1 MIYLKDGN
9 VPLNLAYDDDIVQ
22 EANSTYQ
29 LSFKF
34 PLTDGKWHLLKRE
47 VFLLADDLHGEQ
59 EFFIFEVKK
68 AKGHVQVYAKQVATL
83 LNYYSINTI
92 SVDRVPGQTA
102 MTALAGSIKR
112 NCPFT
117 FFSDIMDRH
126 TFNESNVS
134 VMDALVK
141 DKHSIVGQWGGD
153 LVRDKY
159 QVKLL
164 KNGGIENESLF
175 MYKKNLSSYEETE
188 NINNLKTRL
197 HLKKT
202 IQGQSEGEADR
213 VIAVTVDS
221 PLINQYS
228 QIYETDIEVND
239 QDVTDVASLT
249 AYGKRY
255 FSSTLCDLVENSINL
270 DVKGKSDV
278 SVKMFDTV
286 SVFHEQFDIDLRLK
300 ITSYHFGPMS
310 KRLKSIGFGK
320 MSQTFGST
328 VASMVAGSVDKATG
342 RLSAS
347 FEQKLQKEID
357 NANRHFDAE
366 FDKRV
371 EVINDGI
378 EQAKVEAELY
388 ADNIKQSI
396 DAEIDAVNQSMQAQS
411 EEHDRQVADILSKTQ
426 SVESLAN
433 QAKTDA
439 ASAITQALLS
449 KDEAIADARA
459 QVATVSQALNTA
471 KTDLQ
476 NQVNTIDAKAVKVQ
490 SDANALRTDL
500 NQQAQTLLSQA
511 QAQTALTN
519 RVASVETLA
528 DGTKTTVAELSKTVS
543 KATGDI
549 ASVSSRTKTVEDTLS
564 QTRTQYEALT
574 QTVNTQ
580 TGQIES
586 INRKTADLQSGID
599 GVTERFDSLQV
610 GGENL
615 LLNAGFEGATDS
627 TATFTVG
634 GVTYIAKRIPNW
646 YDLYNSGIANPT
658 TSYHAIYRE
667 SFEGK
672 GPVIEFN
679 ESDGSR
685 NWKAISAILD
695 TKSLTVGGNYMFSA
709 DIYSTG
715 TGTKIWFGF
724 YYYNKN
730 GVRNFHSG
738 QTTINISTINKW
750 HRVAGQIKL
759 NEDIDLSRYTNF
771 YIYAYNFESNSILYL
786 TKPKLENGTVATAFS
801 LAQETIRSEIA
812 EYRHTADQNYAGL
825 QSTVSTLDGKITQNK
840 TEANQTATQLSNRL
854 TSLEIYKDGEST
866 RAQAYFEASK
876 TETAKQITAERT
888 AIANNYVAKSVYD
901 EDVRGTTLKLNEI
914 KSTAD
919 TAKRNLATYQNT
931 VDRKLEELASST
943 QTLDGKISTASAKVD
958 TVAGQIRTEISN
970 VEGKIPT
977 SIGGRNL
984 AQKTSS
990 DWSTP
995 YTSFYG
1001 TTNNC
1006 PSLYKVLI
1014 DDLAVGDTLKSRIV
1028 LKYTNIIP
1036 ASGRTATIW
1045 LQGYGNITGW
1055 NAGAYNGSPAKPIS
1069 GSGEMVF
1076 EHEFKITAD
1085 HLKNAYWNWQ
1095 FRTDYIAS
1103 GSLQWKL
1110 AKVEKGNVFTGWY
1123 QASEDLIDE
1132 LSSVKTT
1139 ITQTASGVE
1148 QLSTSLAT
1156 TDNKITTA
1164 ETKISQLISD
1174 VSSKVSQS
1182 EYNTLTG
1189 RVSSAETS
1197 ITQNAD
1203 EISKRLTSTQVESAI
1218 TGKGYQTKS
1227 DVDSNI
1233 TGRGYIT
1240 NSALQP
1246 YALSTTV
1253 QNLVKETADSFSR
1266 TISETR
1272 GLIPSN
1278 VGTRNLLKGTKDLS
1292 GNDAKNFN
1300 TSDKYLDFNI
1310 ARSRPTT
1317 GYSDTF
1323 SAYTTIP
1330 VTANDYIISFYAKSD
1345 VDGAT
1350 LYCHFYNP
1358 STTTKA
1364 ESSTGYK
1371 GGSSDGLARVQVTTE
1386 WQRYWVKWS
1395 QSKTDTVKKVII
1407 GRNNSAD
1414 GIKII
1419 EVAGVALYEG
1429 ALNKGHFDAPEDLA
1443 TVTALHS
1450 VRDTVDSHTR
1460 TIGAV
1465 GTSGSILDNV
1475 SKVTQ
1480 TANGLVQEVS
1490 GANGLKTQVSTLAGS
1505 WAVKNLTNSGTVL
1518 NQLNLNK
1525 DGSVK
1530 IDGKLV
1536 QITGTTYI
1544 QDGVISS
1551 AKIANLDAGKI
1562 TTGTLNAARIKANSI
1577 DGSKIVF
1584 DQAFFNGLTANQ
1596 AYLKELFAKDAFITS
1611 VQAVAVS
1618 AKQIAGGIAKAL
1630 NGGMDVNFDES
1641 KINFYTNVAA
1651 IRRIYTGHPTQFIKF
1666 ETEGNYSRTIIG
1678 SNRNGGEVFNS
1689 ATFAGVVVEN
1699 TNNIN
1704 TEDNVR
1710 IYGDSTLLRHAQ
1722 GDVGWNI
1729 NSVTQRIVPANMN
1742 AESEIW
1748 SKHFVAPDKNSKPV
1762 RLDTAVAALWDIW
1775 NHIIYNNFEFNEAL
1789 RTHIKARRD
1798 NWKFELNL

>member
-9 VPLNLAYDDDIVQ
+9 IPLNLAYDDDIVQ

-34 PLTDGKWHLLKRE
+34 PLTDGKWNLLKRE

-83 LNYYSINTI
+83 LNYYSINSI
-92 SVDRVPGQTA
+92 SVDRVPGQTV
-102 MTALAGSIKR
+102 MTALAGSVKR
-112 NCPFT
+112 PCPFT
-117 FFSDIMDRH
+117 FFSDILDRH

-134 VMDALVK
+134 VMDVLAK

-175 MYKKNLSSYEETE
+175 MYKKNLSSYEESE

-221 PLINQYS
+221 PLIGQYRH
-228 QIYETDIEVND
+228 IYEADIEVND

-249 AYGKRY
+249 AYGQRY

-286 SVFHEQFDIDLRLK
+286 SVFHERFDVDLRLK

-320 MSQTFGST
+320 VSQTFGST
-328 VASMVAGSVDKATG
+328 VASMVAGSVDKATNT
-342 RLSAS
+342 LSAS

-366 FDKRV
+366 FEKRV
-371 EVINDGI
+371 EEINDGI
-378 EQAKVEAELY
+378 EQSRAEAERH
-388 ADNIKQSI
+388 ADNIKRSI
-396 DAEIDAVNQSMQAQS
+396 DTEIAQVNQSMQAQAQ
-411 EEHDRQVADILSKTQ
+411 EHDRQVADILSKTQ
-426 SVESLAN
+426 SVETLAN

-439 ASAITQALLS
+439 ASALARANQVKT
-449 KDEAIADARA
+449 EAIADARA

-471 KTDLQ
+471 KSELQ
-476 NQVNTIDAKAVKVQ
+476 TAIASADQKARDSQ
-490 SDANALRTDL
+490 ASATALRNDL
-500 NQQAQTLLSQA
+500 NLQASKILEQA
-511 QAQTALTN
+511 RAQTALTN
-519 RVASVETLA
+519 RVSTVETLA
-528 DGTKTTVAELSKTVS
+528 DGTRSTVAELSKTVS

-549 ASVSSRTKTVEDTLS
+549 TSVNSRTKTVEDTLS

-610 GGENL
+610 GGSNIYAL
-615 LLNAGFEGATDS
+615 SANSQIATTQLTNFNQNVS
-627 TATFTVG
+627 TGEISFRTTGIDAFVG
-634 GVTYIAKRIPNW
+634 YAVSR
-646 YDLYNSGIANPT
+646 SNP
-658 TSYHAIYRE
+658 YRAYY
-667 SFEGK
+667 GLK
-672 GPVIEFN
+672 VPVIQGRPILVHITNPLFTKN
-679 ESDGSR
+679 YVSYFDSNSNTIKSFSSHPSNKFIITNDQLVGVAFVTIRYGVGNS
-685 NWKAISAILD
+685 NLAI
-695 TKSLTVGGNYMFSA
+695 
-709 DIYSTG
+709 G
-715 TGTKIWFGF
+715 TDLKTKIKVEYGTLHTDW
-724 YYYNKN
+724 
-730 GVRNFHSG
+730 SP
-738 QTTINISTINKW
+738 
-750 HRVAGQIKL
+750 AE
-759 NEDIDLSRYTNF
+759 EDL
-771 YIYAYNFESNSILYL
+771 
-786 TKPKLENGTVATAFS
+786 
-801 LAQETIRSEIA
+801 RSEIA
-812 EYRHTADQNYAGL
+812 EYKRTADQNYAGL
-825 QSTVSTLDGKITQNK
+825 QSTVSTLDGKVTQNK

-854 TSLEIYKDGEST
+854 TSLETYKDGEST
-866 RAQAYFEASK
+866 RASQYFTASRD
-876 TETAKQITAERT
+876 ETARQLTAERT
-888 AIANNYVAKSVYD
+888 AIATNYVAKSTYD
-901 EDVRGTTLKLNEI
+901 ENVRGTTLKLNEI

-919 TAKRNLATYQNT
+919 NTKQNLATYQNT
-931 VDRKLEELASST
+931 VDGKLEELTSST
-943 QTLDGKISTASAKVD
+943 QTLDGEINTASAK
-958 TVAGQIRTEISN
+958 
-970 VEGKIPT
+970 
-977 SIGGRNL
+977 
-984 AQKTSS
+984 
-990 DWSTP
+990 
-995 YTSFYG
+995 
-1001 TTNNC
+1001 
-1006 PSLYKVLI
+1006 
-1014 DDLAVGDTLKSRIV
+1014 
-1028 LKYTNIIP
+1028 
-1036 ASGRTATIW
+1036 
-1045 LQGYGNITGW
+1045 
-1055 NAGAYNGSPAKPIS
+1055 
-1069 GSGEMVF
+1069 
-1076 EHEFKITAD
+1076 
-1085 HLKNAYWNWQ
+1085 
-1095 FRTDYIAS
+1095 
-1103 GSLQWKL
+1103 
-1110 AKVEKGNVFTGWY
+1110 
-1123 QASEDLIDE
+1123 
-1132 LSSVKTT
+1132 
-1139 ITQTASGVE
+1139 
-1148 QLSTSLAT
+1148 
-1156 TDNKITTA
+1156 
-1164 ETKISQLISD
+1164 
-1174 VSSKVSQS
+1174 
-1182 EYNTLTG
+1182 
-1189 RVSSAETS
+1189 
-1197 ITQNAD
+1197 ITQNAT

-1218 TGKGYQTKS
+1218 TSKGYQTKTQ
-1227 DVDSNI
+1227 VDSNI

-1240 NSALQP
+1240 SGALQP

-1253 QNLVKETADSFSR
+1253 QNLVQETADSFSR
-1266 TISETR
+1266 TISRVENKIPTKIGVTNLLEGTSSDWKTIR
-1272 GLIPSN
+1272 VTQHNGLIKSYNPQEWA
-1278 VGTRNLLKGTKDLS
+1278 LLGIKTGDSVTFSVDVKTTS
-1292 GNDAKNFN
+1292 GK
-1300 TSDKYLDFNI
+1300 KL
-1310 ARSRPTT
+1310 RSR
-1317 GYSDTF
+1317 
-1323 SAYTTIP
+1323 
-1330 VTANDYIISFYAKSD
+1330 ISFYGPNTHYYSETF
-1345 VDGAT
+1345 VVNGEGR
-1350 LYCHFYNP
+1350 L
-1358 STTTKA
+1358 SV
-1364 ESSTGYK
+1364 TG
-1371 GGSSDGLARVQVTTE
+1371 VVP
-1386 WQRYWVKWS
+1386 
-1395 QSKTDTVKKVII
+1395 
-1407 GRNNSAD
+1407 D
-1414 GIKII
+1414 GITS
-1419 EVAGVALYEG
+1419 VQLFVDANLTAATNTGVTDESRRREKLEIG
-1429 ALNKGHFDAPEDLA
+1429 AIPTDWSSAPEDLA
-1443 TVTALHS
+1443 TVTALHD
-1450 VRDTVDSHTR
+1450 VKDTVSSHTR

-1465 GTSGSILDNV
+1465 GTAGSILDNI

-1480 TANGLVQEVS
+1480 TAAGLVQEVS
-1490 GANGLKTQVSTLAGS
+1490 GTNGLKTQVSTLAGS
-1505 WAVKNLTNSGTVL
+1505 YAIKNLTSSGTVL

-1544 QDGVISS
+1544 QDGVITS
-1551 AKIANLDAGKI
+1551 AKIAGLDAGKV
-1562 TTGTLNAARIKANSI
+1562 TTGYLASARIKANSI
-1577 DGSKIVF
+1577 DGSKIAF
-1584 DQAFFNGLTANQ
+1584 DEAFFNGLSANQ
-1596 AYLKELFAKDAFITS
+1596 AYLKKLFAKDAFLTA
-1611 VQAVAVS
+1611 VQAVTLS

-1689 ATFAGVVVEN
+1689 ATFAGIVVEN

-1710 IYGDSTLLRHAQ
+1710 LYGDNTLFRHAQ

-1729 NSVTQRIVPANMN
+1729 NSVTQRIVPANIN

>member
-9 VPLNLAYDDDIVQ
+9 IPLNLAYDDDIVQ

-34 PLTDGKWHLLKRE
+34 PLTDGKWNLLKRE

-68 AKGHVQVYAKQVATL
+68 VNSHVQVYAKQVATL
-83 LNYYSINTI
+83 LNYYSINSI
-92 SVDRVPGQTA
+92 SVDRVPGQTV
-102 MTALAGSIKR
+102 MTALAGSVKR
-112 NCPFT
+112 PCPFT
-117 FFSDIMDRH
+117 FFSDILDRH

-134 VMDALVK
+134 VMDALAK
-141 DKHSIVGQWGGD
+141 DKHSVIGQWGGD

-164 KNGGIENESLF
+164 KNGGTENESLF
-175 MYKKNLSSYEETE
+175 MYKKNLSSYEESE

-197 HLKKT
+197 HLKKI
-202 IQGQSEGEADR
+202 IQGQSEGEEDR
-213 VIAVTVDS
+213 VIVVTVDS
-221 PLINQYS
+221 PLISQYS
-228 QIYETDIEVND
+228 QIYEADIEVND
-239 QDVTDVASLT
+239 QDVTDEASLL
-249 AYGKRY
+249 AYGQRY
-255 FSSTLCDLVENSINL
+255 FGSTLCDLVENSINL

-286 SVFHEQFDIDLRLK
+286 SVFHERFDVDLRLK

-320 MSQTFGST
+320 VSQSFGST
-328 VASMVAGSVDKATG
+328 VASMVAGSIDKATG

-366 FDKRV
+366 FEKRV
-371 EVINDGI
+371 EEINDGI
-378 EQAKVEAELY
+378 EQAQAEAERY
-388 ADNIKQSI
+388 ADAIKQ
-396 DAEIDAVNQSMQAQS
+396 EIDTEIAQVNQSMQAQS
-411 EEHDRQVADILSKTQ
+411 EEHDRQVADILAKTQ

-439 ASAITQALLS
+439 ASAITQALQS
-449 KDEAIADARA
+449 KNEAIADARA
-459 QVATVSQALNTA
+459 QVSTVSQALNTA

-476 NQVNTIDAKAVKVQ
+476 NQVNAVDAKAVKVQ

-528 DGTKTTVAELSKTVS
+528 DGTRSTVTELSKTVN

-549 ASVSSRTKTVEDTLS
+549 ASVTSRTKTVEDTLG

-574 QTVNTQ
+574 QTVNAQ
-580 TGQIES
+580 TGQIDS

-599 GVTERFDSLQV
+599 GMTERF
-610 GGENL
+610 ENL
-615 LLNAGFEGATDS
+615 RVGARNYAEDYDFSRGLWEYSQGDSSDTDRSTDNGIYTLTTTTNTWHQLQIHSESGGRLGGKKDS
-627 TATFTVG
+627 TALLELEVG
-634 GVTYIAKRIPNW
+634 ETYTLSVEVKA
-646 YDLYNSGIANPT
+646 NSGSPKFWLELRDNGLSNYNGVVT
-658 TSYHAIYRE
+658 HL
-667 SFEGK
+667 G
-672 GPVIEFN
+672 
-679 ESDGSR
+679 GSR
-685 NWKAISAILD
+685 NVISA
-695 TKSLTVGGNYMFSA
+695 TSEWVR
-709 DIYSTG
+709 YSVTG
-715 TGTKIWFGF
+715 TVKPNSDFGHRRIILGYSEIGSVSFRKVELSRGTKPMDTGPAVEDTEGKVETLRSEVGTYI
-724 YYYNKN
+724 
-730 GVRNFHSG
+730 RNASE
-738 QTTINISTINKW
+738 NS
-750 HRVAGQIKL
+750 A
-759 NEDIDLSRYTNF
+759 ELSRRIETVDGKAVDAKT
-771 YIYAYNFESNSILYL
+771 YAQQTAEGFKTRLESLETYKNEEGTRASQYL
-786 TKPKLENGTVATAFS
+786 T
-801 LAQETIRSEIA
+801 
-812 EYRHTADQNYAGL
+812 
-825 QSTVSTLDGKITQNK
+825 
-840 TEANQTATQLSNRL
+840 
-854 TSLEIYKDGEST
+854 
-866 RAQAYFEASK
+866 ASR

-888 AIANNYVAKSVYD
+888 SIASNYVAKSTYD
-901 EDVRGTTLKLNEI
+901 ENVRGTTLKLNEI

-919 TAKRNLATYQNT
+919 TAKQNLATYQNT
-931 VDRKLEELASST
+931 VDRKLTELTSST
-943 QTLDGKISTASAKVD
+943 QTLDGKINTASAKVD
-958 TVAGQIRTEISN
+958 TVAGQIRTEIGT
-970 VEGKIPT
+970 VEAKIPT
-977 SIGGRNL
+977 EAGGRNYIL
-984 AQKTSS
+984 KSQAEISSTGRWVSKPFNLSS
-990 DWSTP
+990 DLLSNLSKIKTV
-995 YTSFYG
+995 TISCDVEGINVSALNSRKRYG
-1001 TTNNC
+1001 LACSVEINGVVNYWEVWQTQDTTKKRISQTFTV
-1006 PSLYKVLI
+1006 PEGKVITKFHSPTLWI
-1014 DDLAVGDTLKSRIV
+1014 QAAGDIKVSNPKIEFGRVPTDHTLA
-1028 LKYTNIIP
+1028 P
-1036 ASGRTATIW
+1036 
-1045 LQGYGNITGW
+1045 
-1055 NAGAYNGSPAKPIS
+1055 
-1069 GSGEMVF
+1069 
-1076 EHEFKITAD
+1076 
-1085 HLKNAYWNWQ
+1085 
-1095 FRTDYIAS
+1095 
-1103 GSLQWKL
+1103 
-1110 AKVEKGNVFTGWY
+1110 
-1123 QASEDLIDE
+1123 EDFANE

-1156 TDNKITTA
+1156 TDNKVTTA
-1164 ETKISQLISD
+1164 EAKIRQLISD
-1174 VSSKVSQS
+1174 VSSKVSQTD
-1182 EYNTLTG
+1182 YNTLTG
-1189 RVSSAETS
+1189 RVDDAETA
-1197 ITQNAD
+1197 ITQNAT
-1203 EISKRLTSTQVESAI
+1203 EISKRLTKTQVDKAI
-1218 TGKGYQTKS
+1218 TDKGFQTASQVDTAIAGKGYQTKS
-1227 DVDSNI
+1227 DVDNNI

-1240 NSALQP
+1240 SSALQP

-1253 QNLVKETADSFSR
+1253 QNLVKETAGSFER
-1266 TISETR
+1266 QITETR

-1278 VGTRNLLKGTKDLS
+1278 AGTRNLLKGTKDLS
-1292 GNDAKNFN
+1292 GNDAKSFN

-1358 STTTKA
+1358 NTTTKA

-1371 GGSSDGLARVQVTTE
+1371 SGSSDGLARVQVTTE

-1419 EVAGVALYEG
+1419 EVAGVALYED

-1443 TVTALHS
+1443 TVTALHN
-1450 VRDTVDSHTR
+1450 VNDTVDSHTR

-1465 GTSGSILDNV
+1465 GTTGSILDNV

-1480 TANGLVQEVS
+1480 TAAGLVQEVS
-1490 GANGLKTQVSTLAGS
+1490 GTNGLKTQVSTLAGS
-1505 WAVKNLTNSGTVL
+1505 YAIKSLTKAGDVL
-1518 NQLNLNK
+1518 GQINLNR
-1525 DGSVK
+1525 DGSIK
-1530 IDGKLV
+1530 LDGSLV
-1536 QITGTTYI
+1536 QITGKTYI
-1544 QDGVISS
+1544 QDGVISA
-1551 AKIANLDAGKI
+1551 AKIGDLDAGKI
-1562 TTGTLNAARIKANSI
+1562 KTGTLDAARIKANSI
-1577 DGSKIVF
+1577 DGSKLVF
-1584 DQAFFNGLTANQ
+1584 DQAFVNKMTANEALFKQ
-1596 AYLKELFAKDAFITS
+1596 LFAQSAFITS

-1689 ATFAGVVVEN
+1689 ATFAGIVVEN

-1710 IYGDSTLLRHAQ
+1710 IYGDNTLLRHAQ

-1729 NSVTQRIVPANMN
+1729 NSVTQRIVPANIN